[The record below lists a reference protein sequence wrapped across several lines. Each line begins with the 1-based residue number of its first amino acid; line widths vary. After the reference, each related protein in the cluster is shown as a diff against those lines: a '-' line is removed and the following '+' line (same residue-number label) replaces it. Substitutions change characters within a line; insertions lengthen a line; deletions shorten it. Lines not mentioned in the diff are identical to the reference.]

1 MPQREHFAVL
11 TVDDDA
17 RIRRTLRG
25 VLEDEGHETGEAANA
40 GEAYEALEKR
50 RWDAVLLDLTMPGEH
65 GLDALLKIR
74 EQAPDTAVI
83 VVSGESTLENAV
95 KAGQRGAF
103 DFVPKPINDPEHL
116 LEVLREAVKVTRL
129 RRGAKPAPNGGGTGA
144 RSAGAGGAEG
154 LSDAMATIVGDCPA
168 VDRMREQIRRV
179 APSNGRVL
187 ITGENGAGKE
197 LAALA
202 IHALS
207 KRSGGAFV
215 KLNCAAIP
223 KDLLE
228 SELFGYEK
236 GAFTG
241 AVASKKGRLE
251 LADGGTLFLDEIGDL
266 ALDAQAKLLRALET
280 GEILPV
286 GADKPTAIQVRLI
299 AATDAN
305 LEDQIRQGQFKAPLL
320 HRLSGFEVRL
330 PPLRER
336 REDIGLLFHH
346 FAREELEAVGEAH
359 RLSPHDPYARPWL
372 PAHVAAQLVRYAW
385 PGNIRELR
393 NVTRQ
398 LVIESRGL
406 PQVRLDPRLAEQ
418 LGVPGSSRE
427 PIPVR
432 PPSDPAIEVRR
443 PPSDPAIE
451 VKRSSDPVI
460 EVKRPSD
467 PAIEARRKPS
477 DVTESELLEAL
488 RACAWDLKA
497 AADRLRIP
505 RPSIYDL
512 IERSPNIRTAGDL
525 GAEEITQCFHACGG
539 DLDAMVTQLQVSKRA
554 LNRRLR
560 ELGLAGRT
568 RTRSPSESDGDSS

>member
-1 MPQREHFAVL
+1 MSQREHFAVL

-129 RRGAKPAPNGGGTGA
+129 RRGAKPAPNGGSTGA
-144 RSAGAGGAEG
+144 RNAGAAGAEG
-154 LSDAMATIVGDCPA
+154 ANDAMATIVGDCPA

-280 GEILPV
+280 GEIERLGGTRTAKVDVRLLAATNKDLAAAVKAGDFREDLYFRLNVLPV
-286 GADKPTAIQVRLI
+286 AV
-299 AATDAN
+299 
-305 LEDQIRQGQFKAPLL
+305 
-320 HRLSGFEVRL
+320 

-336 REDIGLLFHH
+336 KSDVGPLASH
-346 FAREELEAVGEAH
+346 FLERFAEAEGRGAMTLADDARELLEEYH
-359 RLSPHDPYARPWL
+359 
-372 PAHVAAQLVRYAW
+372 W
-385 PGNIRELR
+385 PGNVREMRNLMERAVVLVKGDVVTAAELNPWLESPPEEGEDAGLKGRVARSEIDSIRRALDAADW
-393 NVTRQ
+393 NVTQ
-398 LVIESRGL
+398 AAAGL
-406 PQVRLDPRLAEQ
+406 GIDRTNLHRKMRKY
-418 LGVPGSSRE
+418 G
-427 PIPVR
+427 I
-432 PPSDPAIEVRR
+432 
-443 PPSDPAIE
+443 
-451 VKRSSDPVI
+451 
-460 EVKRPSD
+460 
-467 PAIEARRKPS
+467 ARR
-477 DVTESELLEAL
+477 
-488 RACAWDLKA
+488 
-497 AADRLRIP
+497 
-505 RPSIYDL
+505 
-512 IERSPNIRTAGDL
+512 
-525 GAEEITQCFHACGG
+525 
-539 DLDAMVTQLQVSKRA
+539 
-554 LNRRLR
+554 
-560 ELGLAGRT
+560 
-568 RTRSPSESDGDSS
+568 

>member
-40 GEAYEALEKR
+40 GEAYEALERR

-129 RRGAKPAPNGGGTGA
+129 RRGAKPAPNGGSTGA
-144 RSAGAGGAEG
+144 RNAGAAGAEG
-154 LSDAMATIVGDCPA
+154 ANDAMATIVGDCPA

-280 GEILPV
+280 GEIERLGGTRTAKVDVRLLAATNKDLAAAVKAGDFREDLYFRLNVLPV
-286 GADKPTAIQVRLI
+286 AV
-299 AATDAN
+299 
-305 LEDQIRQGQFKAPLL
+305 
-320 HRLSGFEVRL
+320 

-336 REDIGLLFHH
+336 KSDVGPLASH
-346 FAREELEAVGEAH
+346 FLERFAEAEGRGAMTLADDARELLEEYH
-359 RLSPHDPYARPWL
+359 
-372 PAHVAAQLVRYAW
+372 W
-385 PGNIRELR
+385 PGNVREMRNLMERAVVLVKGDVVTAAELNPWLESPPEEGEDAGLKGRVARSEIDSIRRALDAADW
-393 NVTRQ
+393 NVTQ
-398 LVIESRGL
+398 AAAGL
-406 PQVRLDPRLAEQ
+406 GIDRTNLHRKMRKY
-418 LGVPGSSRE
+418 G
-427 PIPVR
+427 I
-432 PPSDPAIEVRR
+432 
-443 PPSDPAIE
+443 
-451 VKRSSDPVI
+451 
-460 EVKRPSD
+460 
-467 PAIEARRKPS
+467 ARR
-477 DVTESELLEAL
+477 
-488 RACAWDLKA
+488 
-497 AADRLRIP
+497 
-505 RPSIYDL
+505 
-512 IERSPNIRTAGDL
+512 
-525 GAEEITQCFHACGG
+525 
-539 DLDAMVTQLQVSKRA
+539 
-554 LNRRLR
+554 
-560 ELGLAGRT
+560 
-568 RTRSPSESDGDSS
+568 

>member
-1 MPQREHFAVL
+1 MSQREHFAVL

-40 GEAYEALEKR
+40 GEAYEALERR

-129 RRGAKPAPNGGGTGA
+129 RRGAKAAPNGGSSGA
-144 RSAGAGGAEG
+144 RNAGAGGAEG
-154 LSDAMATIVGDCPA
+154 ANDAMATIVGDCPA

-280 GEILPV
+280 GEIERLGGTRTAKVDVRLLAATNKNLAAAVKAGDFREDLYFRLNVLPV
-286 GADKPTAIQVRLI
+286 AV
-299 AATDAN
+299 
-305 LEDQIRQGQFKAPLL
+305 
-320 HRLSGFEVRL
+320 

-336 REDIGLLFHH
+336 RSDIGPLASH
-346 FAREELEAVGEAH
+346 FLERFAEAEGRGAMTLADDARELLEEYH
-359 RLSPHDPYARPWL
+359 
-372 PAHVAAQLVRYAW
+372 W
-385 PGNIRELR
+385 PGNVREMRNLMERAVVLVKGDVVTAADLNPWLESPPEEGEDAGLKGRVARSEIDSIRRALDAADW
-393 NVTRQ
+393 NVTQ
-398 LVIESRGL
+398 AAAGL
-406 PQVRLDPRLAEQ
+406 GIDRTNLHRKMRKY
-418 LGVPGSSRE
+418 G
-427 PIPVR
+427 I
-432 PPSDPAIEVRR
+432 
-443 PPSDPAIE
+443 
-451 VKRSSDPVI
+451 
-460 EVKRPSD
+460 
-467 PAIEARRKPS
+467 ARR
-477 DVTESELLEAL
+477 
-488 RACAWDLKA
+488 
-497 AADRLRIP
+497 
-505 RPSIYDL
+505 
-512 IERSPNIRTAGDL
+512 
-525 GAEEITQCFHACGG
+525 
-539 DLDAMVTQLQVSKRA
+539 
-554 LNRRLR
+554 
-560 ELGLAGRT
+560 
-568 RTRSPSESDGDSS
+568 